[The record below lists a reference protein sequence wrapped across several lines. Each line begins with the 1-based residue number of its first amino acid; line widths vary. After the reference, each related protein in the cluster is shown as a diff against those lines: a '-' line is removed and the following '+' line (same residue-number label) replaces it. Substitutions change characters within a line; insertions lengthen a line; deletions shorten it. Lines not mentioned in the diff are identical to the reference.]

1 MLMAKW
7 RVEARHM
14 HVGCIFACMTDV
26 WLVCAYA
33 WLVFDSCVHTRDW
46 CLARVCIRVTGVWLW
61 RVAHGESST
70 QMAEVWIYPNLSSRC
85 HVVYWNSF
93 GKWFGHISAA
103 QFTICVM
110 PKAWSSVL
118 FEVGIMPEIN
128 RNGVISLTTC
138 GVNCCNIDSNF
149 KQKESDSKGIPSHT
163 SLFFAVFSKFR
174 GMYSC
179 SPAGMQHCCYEHT
192 YEHPRKTQQQK

>member
-7 RVEARHM
+7 RVEAGHM
-14 HVGCIFACMTDV
+14 HVGCICACMTDV

-110 PKAWSSVL
+110 PKVWSSIL

-138 GVNCCNIDSNF
+138 GANCCNKPVIL
-149 KQKESDSKGIPSHT
+149 SKT
-163 SLFFAVFSKFR
+163 SQMRRVYRVAHLFFSQFSRSFAACTHAR
-174 GMYSC
+174 L
-179 SPAGMQHCCYEHT
+179 PACNIVVMSILMNTLAKQ
-192 YEHPRKTQQQK
+192 QQQK